1 MSDIRCIIVDDEPL
15 SLETL
20 ETYINDTPNLQLLA
34 QCQDAFQALDVLK
47 KEQIDLIFLDINMP
61 KLSGISMLKS
71 LENPPLVV
79 FTTAYSDYAVEGFEL
94 DAIDYLL
101 KPFSF
106 ERFIKA
112 VNKASDRLRKN
123 ENTDK
128 SNGNYIMLKSD
139 KKMYKI
145 DLEDI
150 LYIQACGDYVKVV
163 STHKTVLTHRTM
175 KNMEENLQNEHF
187 IRIHKSYIIAIK
199 HIKVIEGNQVKIN
212 DAILPIGT
220 SYKEN
225 LLKNL

>member
-1 MSDIRCIIVDDEPL
+1 MSEIRCIIVDDEPL

-20 ETYINDTPNLQLLA
+20 EAYIEDTPNLQLVA
-34 QCQDAFQALDVLK
+34 QCQDAFQALDILK
-47 KEQIDLIFLDINMP
+47 KERIDLIFLDINMP

-71 LENPPLVV
+71 MENPPLIV
-79 FTTAYSDYAVEGFEL
+79 FTTAYSKYAVEGFEL

-112 VNKASDRLRKN
+112 VNKASDRLIKN
-123 ENTDK
+123 ENTDN

-150 LYIQACGDYVKVV
+150 LYIQAYGDYVKVV
-163 STHKTVLTHRTM
+163 STHKSILTHSTM
-175 KNMEENLQNEHF
+175 KNMEESLKNEDF
-187 IRIHKSYIIAIK
+187 IRIHKSYIIALK
-199 HIKVIEGNQVKIN
+199 HIIMIEGNQVKIN
-212 DAILPIGT
+212 DEFLPIGI

-225 LLKNL
+225 LFSKL

>member
-20 ETYINDTPNLQLLA
+20 EAYIKDTPNLQLVA
-34 QCQDAFQALDVLK
+34 QCQDAFQALDILK
-47 KEQIDLIFLDINMP
+47 KQSIDLIFLDINMP

-71 LENPPLVV
+71 LEKSPLVI
-79 FTTAYSDYAVEGFEL
+79 FTTAYSEHAVEGFEL

-106 ERFIKA
+106 ERFVKA
-112 VNKASDRLRKN
+112 VNKASDRL
-123 ENTDK
+123 ENNDK
-128 SNGNYIMLKSD
+128 SKADYIMLKSD
-139 KKMYKI
+139 KKIYKI
-145 DLEDI
+145 DLDDI
-150 LYIQACGDYVKVV
+150 LYIQAYGDYVKVV
-163 STHKTVLTHRTM
+163 STQKTVLTHRTM

-212 DAILPIGT
+212 DEFLPIGI
-220 SYKEN
+220 SFKEN
-225 LLKNL
+225 LLKSL

>member
-20 ETYINDTPNLQLLA
+20 EAYIKDTPSLQLVA
-34 QCQDAFQALDVLK
+34 QCQDAFQAMDVLK

-71 LENPPLVV
+71 LKNPPLVV

-123 ENTDK
+123 ENTNK

-145 DLEDI
+145 DLDDI
-150 LYIQACGDYVKVV
+150 MYIQAYGDYVKVI
-163 STHKTVLTHRTM
+163 SSQKTLLTHSTM
-175 KNMEENLQNEHF
+175 KKMEESLSNEDF
-187 IRIHKSYIIAIK
+187 IRIHKSYIIALK
-199 HIKVIEGNQVKIN
+199 HIIMIEGNQVKIN
-212 DAILPIGT
+212 DEFLPIGI

-225 LLKNL
+225 LFKKL

>member
-1 MSDIRCIIVDDEPL
+1 MSEIRCIIVDDEPL

-20 ETYINDTPNLQLLA
+20 EAYIKDTPNLQLVA
-34 QCQDAFQALDVLK
+34 QCQDAFQALDILK
-47 KEQIDLIFLDINMP
+47 KERIDLIFLDINMP

-71 LENPPLVV
+71 MENPPLIV
-79 FTTAYSDYAVEGFEL
+79 FTTAYSKYAVEGFEL

-112 VNKASDRLRKN
+112 VNKASDRLIKN
-123 ENTDK
+123 ENTDN

-150 LYIQACGDYVKVV
+150 LYIQAYGDYVKVV
-163 STHKTVLTHRTM
+163 STHKSILTHSTM
-175 KNMEENLQNEHF
+175 KNMEESLKNEDF
-187 IRIHKSYIIAIK
+187 IRIHKSYIIALK
-199 HIKVIEGNQVKIN
+199 HIIMIEGNQVKIN
-212 DAILPIGT
+212 DEFLPIGI

-225 LLKNL
+225 LFSKL

>member
-20 ETYINDTPNLQLLA
+20 EAYIKDTPNLQLVA
-34 QCQDAFQALDVLK
+34 QCQDAFQALDILK
-47 KEQIDLIFLDINMP
+47 KQSIDLIFLDINMP

-71 LENPPLVV
+71 LEKSPLVI
-79 FTTAYSDYAVEGFEL
+79 FTTAYSEHAVEGFEL

-106 ERFIKA
+106 ERFVKA
-112 VNKASDRLRKN
+112 VNKASDRL
-123 ENTDK
+123 ENNDK
-128 SNGNYIMLKSD
+128 SKTDYIMLKSD
-139 KKMYKI
+139 KKIYKI
-145 DLEDI
+145 DLDDI
-150 LYIQACGDYVKVV
+150 LYIQAYGDYVKVV
-163 STHKTVLTHRTM
+163 STQKTVLTHRTM

-212 DAILPIGT
+212 DEFLPIGI
-220 SYKEN
+220 SFKEN
-225 LLKNL
+225 LLKSL